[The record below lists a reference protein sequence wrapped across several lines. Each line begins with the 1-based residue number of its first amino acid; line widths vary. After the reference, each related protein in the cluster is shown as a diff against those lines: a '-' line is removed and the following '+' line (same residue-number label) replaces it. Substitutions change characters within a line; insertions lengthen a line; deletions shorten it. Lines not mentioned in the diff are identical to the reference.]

1 VKRCFPWDDH
11 VIDWSAPIDTAHL
24 YMPEEVSFLYG
35 TPLWDRLSFEDKSF
49 VTRWEVTQQ
58 LRNAGA
64 GEHILNQGILSLLH
78 HTDQYDVGWR
88 YLLHEVAEECQH
100 MAMFNEW
107 VRLNSDIRTKGFGDD
122 RWGLWVSTITPMVAT
137 KMPVLFWSV
146 TMLLEAVGDDLG
158 AAQARNESGTLH
170 PILYQMGQAHRLEE
184 ARHIAFAKAW
194 LNEAVPK
201 LSKVQRRLL
210 SETLERLTES
220 LMRIGL
226 PMPYSRQLAPYMTYE
241 EMHEALRSKHRR
253 RTMRAAIRP
262 TAQTLTDLGVIR
274 RSTMRR
280 WTELG
285 QLPAV
290 TH

>member
-1 VKRCFPWDDH
+1 
-11 VIDWSAPIDTAHL
+11 
-24 YMPEEVSFLYG
+24 MG
-35 TPLWDRLSFEDKSF
+35 TFAAASPRRRSSLS
-49 VTRWEVTQQ
+49 QQ